1 MESSIAR
8 QNEKRHKS
16 NSKST
21 TVILPFA
28 SPAKTVQGSA
38 GEGAGA
44 NATGA
49 GELHNAVVLPGGAS
63 HSSSRV
69 VLSDDK

>member
-44 NATGA
+44 SATA
-49 GELHNAVVLPGGAS
+49 GELHNAIVLPGGAS